1 MMIFPLVFM
10 RENGGAGELSGGS
23 AWDAAEAGC
32 GDWVAAVVVMIAAAA
47 AVVVAVLRWK
57 KVRLPI
63 GLLWW
68 RRALALE
75 VECTNLPLLLRALLS
90 CS

>member
-47 AVVVAVLRWK
+47 AVVVVDHIVDRKGHMHFVVVAVEQELAWVWRNEQP
-57 KVRLPI
+57 KV
-63 GLLWW
+63 
-68 RRALALE
+68 
-75 VECTNLPLLLRALLS
+75 V
-90 CS
+90 